1 MRNDTDIPTLLVW
14 NLLAFSFPRN
24 AEDGAKGIHV
34 AGGKNNGSKNFSFPN
49 HENLFYLFYHLTNIH
64 NNEVKFLVF

>member
-24 AEDGAKGIHV
+24 AEDGEKGIHV
-34 AGGKNNGSKNFSFPN
+34 AGGKNDGSKNFSFVS
-49 HENLFYLFYHLTNIH
+49 HEKLFYLFYYLINIH
-64 NNEVKFLVF
+64 NSRVKFLVF

>member
-49 HENLFYLFYHLTNIH
+49 QAILSILSPHKYSQ
-64 NNEVKFLVF
+64 